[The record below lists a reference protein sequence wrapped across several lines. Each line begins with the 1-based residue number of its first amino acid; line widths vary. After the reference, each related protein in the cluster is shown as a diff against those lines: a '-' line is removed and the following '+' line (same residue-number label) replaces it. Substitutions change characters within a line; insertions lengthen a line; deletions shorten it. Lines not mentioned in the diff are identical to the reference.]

1 MNWPGDVLDGML
13 AQIRKANRQFLGDM
27 LAHCR
32 ADASLAGLG
41 KGFETRRDIDTVT
54 EDIVTLD
61 DHIAHVDP
69 DAKTDAATF
78 IDICVAALHP
88 LLHHHGAPYRID
100 DRCEL
105 PEETVTN
112 GFDERP

>member
-1 MNWPGDVLDGML
+1 MF

-54 EDIVTLD
+54 EDILTLD
-61 DHIAHVDP
+61 DHIAYVDA
-69 DAKTDAATF
+69 DAKADAATF

-88 LLHHHGAPYRID
+88 LLHHHGAPYRIN

-105 PEETVTN
+105 HEETVPH
-112 GFDERP
+112 GLDDASLMLSD

>member
-61 DHIAHVDP
+61 DTSPTLIPMRKRMRRLSSIFALRASIPCCITTAHRTASTI
-69 DAKTDAATF
+69 DANSM
-78 IDICVAALHP
+78 
-88 LLHHHGAPYRID
+88 R
-100 DRCEL
+100 
-105 PEETVTN
+105 
-112 GFDERP
+112 RPSPMVLTMRP